1 MECKASTDPWDR
13 LKLDG
18 QPWRR
23 ETLHFSPVTSSGSL
37 SVSPTSSVVI
47 NPDCRPK
54 TSKASS
60 SSESGIPS
68 LGFLIFESSL
78 CFYFSLYF
86 SFFVSVSVPPP
97 FVPLSIISSSFSILL
112 TFVSITSPSSL
123 DNIPC
128 LTKTQN
134 KNPEAWLIHKSLSI

>member
-60 SSESGIPS
+60 SSESGILS

-86 SFFVSVSVPPP
+86 SFFVSVSVPP
-97 FVPLSIISSSFSILL
+97 LCSSVYYLKFFLHLTHICLNNKPQLPGQYSLL
-112 TFVSITSPSSL
+112 
-123 DNIPC
+123 N
-128 LTKTQN
+128 
-134 KNPEAWLIHKSLSI
+134 